1 MSKVSAK
8 ITFRGSPPIG
18 EHKCQQGASCIVCS
32 ACTGS
37 PDQSPNTHSPAS
49 ARHPLGEYPSSSVNL
64 YIVFIFTFIHTSFS
78 TYFLAG
84 FSGTFLGYSFYW
96 KMNRRLENN
105 MALYHRPPEHATPL
119 SNLVHSCFYWVP
131 KSPNSLSLHMQWG
144 NVDASSQESFGR
156 KWKLGAHFYLS
167 IRAVEERKWV
177 GTVEK

>member
-1 MSKVSAK
+1 M
-8 ITFRGSPPIG
+8 
-18 EHKCQQGASCIVCS
+18 
-32 ACTGS
+32 
-37 PDQSPNTHSPAS
+37 
-49 ARHPLGEYPSSSVNL
+49 
-64 YIVFIFTFIHTSFS
+64 VFIFTFIHTSFS

-156 KWKLGAHFYLS
+156 KWKLGAHFYLN

-177 GTVEK
+177 GTVKK